1 MPDNKENTLRDSQ
14 LASLGKMLAGYSH
27 ELKNHLAII
36 NESAGLMGDLLDMGN
51 FDNEQTIQRFKKIIS
66 VIGERIDKANTMAK
80 YMSRF
85 AHQMDMPISNF
96 DVNELLNEELTF
108 LDRFFWIKSISVQK
122 KLQPEL
128 PSVNNN
134 PSLLLFVLF
143 THILQI
149 IDRIDPGGEIVL
161 SSQMKGQNILITI
174 DASNLSAP
182 TIDQESDS
190 PHAESVTHA
199 LNKMGIAM
207 TEEIL
212 TDDQHKTT
220 ITIPAA

>member
-51 FDNEQTIQRFKKIIS
+51 FDNEQTIQRFKKIIL

-96 DVNELLNEELTF
+96 NVNELLNEELTF
-108 LDRFFWIKSISVQK
+108 LDRFFWIKSLSIQK
-122 KLQPEL
+122 KLQPKL

-174 DASNLSAP
+174 DAPKLSAP
-182 TIDQESDS
+182 TIDKESGS
-190 PHAESVTHA
+190 PHAESVAHA

-212 TDDQHKTT
+212 MDDQHKTT
-220 ITIPAA
+220 ITIPSA

>member
-51 FDNEQTIQRFKKIIS
+51 FDNEQTIQRFKKIIL

-96 DVNELLNEELTF
+96 NVNELLNEELTF

-161 SSQMKGQNILITI
+161 SSQMKEQNILITI
-174 DASNLSAP
+174 DAPKLSAP
-182 TIDQESDS
+182 TIDKESGS
-190 PHAESVTHA
+190 PHAESVAHA

-212 TDDQHKTT
+212 MDDQHKTT
-220 ITIPAA
+220 ITIPSA